1 MKDRR
6 RRFREGL
13 HRLYLPFYAQLCEAL
28 PDHWQPT
35 EGFRSFERQADL
47 YAKGRTIPGTA
58 VVTQAPPGKSLHNYG
73 LASDWAY
80 FPEGKYTE
88 IGPVDPRWQEYMDT
102 CKRLGLK
109 LITWD
114 KPHNEYPLK
123 KISVGLLYEAAR
135 DWGDSAVAKLLEEEM
150 NHG

>member
-6 RRFREGL
+6 AACRKGL
-13 HRLYLPFYAQLCEAL
+13 HALYTPFYDQLCEAL
-28 PDHWQPT
+28 PEHWQPT

-47 YAKGRTIPGTA
+47 YAQGRSVPGA
-58 VVTQAPPGKSLHNYG
+58 IVTQAPPGKSMHNYG

-80 FPEGKYTE
+80 FPGGVYTP
-88 IGPVDPRWQEYMDT
+88 IGPVDVRWQEYMDT
-102 CKRLGLK
+102 CSHIGLK
-109 LITWD
+109 LIAWD
-114 KPHNEYPLK
+114 RPHNEYRLR
-123 KISVGLLYEAAR
+123 KITIGLLHEAAR